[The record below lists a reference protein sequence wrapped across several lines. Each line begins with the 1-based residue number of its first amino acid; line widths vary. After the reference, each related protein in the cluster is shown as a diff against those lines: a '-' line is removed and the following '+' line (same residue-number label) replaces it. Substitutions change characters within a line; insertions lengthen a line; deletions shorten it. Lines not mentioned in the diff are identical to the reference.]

1 MFKLSYSYTHFICWQ
16 GYAQN
21 PSSYVSAVCEMRT
34 SRCTNWVLKR
44 QRYQRSNCQHSLDHG
59 ESKGVSKNIHFCI
72 IDYAKAFDS
81 VDHNNL
87 WKILKE
93 MGIPDHLTCLLRN
106 LHVSQEATVRTGH
119 GTADWFQ
126 IGKGVCQSCIF
137 SPCLFN
143 LYAEYIIWNARLDE
157 LQTRIKIARRNINNQ
172 QPQIDMQLRPL

>member
-1 MFKLSYSYTHFICWQ
+1 MATGLENVSFHSNPKEGQFQRMFKLQFNCSHFMCWQ

-81 VDHNNL
+81 VDHKV
-87 WKILKE
+87 WKIFK
-93 MGIPDHLTCLLRN
+93 GRGTPI
-106 LHVSQEATVRTGH
+106 SSEACMWVKKQ
-119 GTADWFQ
+119 W
-126 IGKGVCQSCIF
+126 
-137 SPCLFN
+137 L
-143 LYAEYIIWNARLDE
+143 E
-157 LQTRIKIARRNINNQ
+157 LGSE
-172 QPQIDMQLRPL
+172 